1 MSIKVDIFSGF
12 LGAGKTMLIKK
23 LIKDGYYKENIA
35 IIENEFGEVSIDGQ
49 VLKESNVK
57 IKEINSGCIC
67 CQVTGDF
74 KEALYEVVKDYN
86 IERLIIEPTGI
97 AKLSDIVKVF
107 NGKGLE
113 NYYIDNLITVVD
125 AERFFVYLKNFRKF
139 FIDQIKTA
147 EVIVLSRTQLVNV
160 SYLFKVKEEIRKLN
174 PKAKVV
180 DQSWL
185 EVNGCKLM
193 EGKEEKRDTIR
204 TTASKASIVRSQTV
218 GTAVLRENPEPVFE
232 SYALSIEKTLSKEE
246 IKSKFNFIANN
257 KLFGKIVRA
266 KGFVE
271 LNNGE
276 KGQVNFTLN
285 ECIIEP
291 VKYEG
296 QSIISFIGTNL
307 NRNEIRKF
315 FI

>member
-218 GTAVLRENPEPVFE
+218 GTAVLRENPELVFE

-296 QSIISFIGTNL
+296 QSILSFIGTNL

>member
-74 KEALYEVVKDYN
+74 TEALYEVVKDYN

-160 SYLFKVKEEIRKLN
+160 SYLFKVKEI
-174 PKAKVV
+174 
-180 DQSWL
+180 
-185 EVNGCKLM
+185 G
-193 EGKEEKRDTIR
+193 
-204 TTASKASIVRSQTV
+204 
-218 GTAVLRENPEPVFE
+218 
-232 SYALSIEKTLSKEE
+232 
-246 IKSKFNFIANN
+246 
-257 KLFGKIVRA
+257 RA
-266 KGFVE
+266 HV
-271 LNNGE
+271 
-276 KGQVNFTLN
+276 
-285 ECIIEP
+285 
-291 VKYEG
+291 
-296 QSIISFIGTNL
+296 
-307 NRNEIRKF
+307 
-315 FI
+315 